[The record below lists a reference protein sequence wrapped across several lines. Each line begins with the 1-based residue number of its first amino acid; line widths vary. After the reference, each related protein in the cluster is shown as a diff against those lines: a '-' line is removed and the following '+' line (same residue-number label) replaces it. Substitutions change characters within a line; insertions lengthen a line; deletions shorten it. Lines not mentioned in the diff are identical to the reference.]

1 MRNTRFMF
9 VGRLA
14 RAEAREEWEEVFGF
28 PDLFSSVVVGVSWEV
43 DRQIDALTRDDD
55 VIPRF

>member
-1 MRNTRFMF
+1 MF

-14 RAEAREEWEEVFGF
+14 RAEAREEWAEVFGF